1 MRSVGATKGEIV
13 VEVPDG
19 MSLDE
24 VRKLVREAVLRYLRK
39 KGLSEEELKKIR
51 VRVEVEG

>member
-1 MRSVGATKGEIV
+1 MGATKGEIV